1 MSKKLEKLTPEQEA
15 MMEPYAQKFIALAF
29 DTGEINKT
37 ATEDYIRL
45 VCGLDSEYPKDF
57 PIRYVDSPLAV
68 KYYINLYAIVMEKLG
83 KVDSSKTI
91 LENLSQVYGTSD
103 REEILKQVDKVE
115 FFNTTL
121 SYYSDISNYSW
132 VAFYKFFEEI
142 GILDH
147 KLFKDY
153 SDAFIASNL
162 YQFAKLPTE
171 VVVCRKPLEIHRD
184 GQDRLNNTS
193 APAVVWKDGF
203 KQYFVKGVEV
213 PSSWIESGVTVNDI
227 EKESNAELRRIGMEL
242 YGYKNYMQ
250 DSNAE
255 RIAVDEYGE
264 LWKKEVP
271 DDEPIVMVSVLNCSP
286 EPEEAMGLEQRY
298 EFRETE
304 ISKRGA
310 WFKRYMLRVPPD
322 TKTPLEGLARCA
334 RVSEEQYKRRLVFES

>member
-37 ATEDYIRL
+37 ATEDCIRL
-45 VCGLDSEYPKDF
+45 VCGLDSEYPKEF
-57 PIRYVDSPLAV
+57 PIRYVDSSLAV
-68 KYYINLYAIVMEKLG
+68 QYYINLYAIVMEKFG
-83 KVDSSKTI
+83 KVDSTKTI
-91 LENLSQVYGTSD
+91 LENLCEVYGTSD
-103 REEILKQVDKVE
+103 REQILKEVDAVE

-132 VAFYKFFEEI
+132 VAFYKFFEEL
-142 GILDH
+142 GILNH
-147 KLFKDY
+147 ELFKRY

-184 GQDRLNNTS
+184 GQGRLNNTT
-193 APAVVWKDGF
+193 APAVLWADGF

-213 PSSWIESGVTVNDI
+213 PTSWIESGVTVNDI

-286 EPEEAMGLEQRY
+286 EPEQAMGLEQRY

-334 RVSEEQYKRRLVFES
+334 GKTEEEYKNLLVFES